1 MRRFAI
7 LLLLLLA
14 ALPAAAQTKA
24 TAAPDAAVPK
34 IDFEHYTLPNGLDV
48 ILHVDRKLPIVH
60 VNQWYHV
67 GSKNERVGRTGFA
80 HLFEH
85 MMFQGSKNASGEY
98 FTYVEKAGA
107 NLREGGVNGTTNND
121 RTNYFVTAPAGSLE
135 FLLWLE
141 SDRLA
146 TLADALDQKK
156 LDNQIEVVRNE
167 RRQGLENQ
175 PYGRAFKLI
184 SENLHPSGHPYSWSV
199 IGSHEDLTA
208 ASLEDVQNFFR
219 TYYTPNNLTLV
230 VAGDFDKEKAKELIA
245 KYFGPIPAGPE
256 VPRFTTPPPPI
267 GGEKRDVIEGAV
279 QLPRVYRMY
288 HVPAFGTREWIAADL
303 LNSVLANG
311 KASRLERSLVY
322 DQQIAQD
329 AVGFTWDAEAG
340 GMMIMWA
347 TAKPGVPIE
356 RVEAALDAELQ
367 KIAASGV
374 TAEELARAK
383 TAAEASIA
391 NQLSEFASRADLI
404 NQVTTMFGDPK
415 LVNQIIPRYQQ
426 ITAQE
431 LQAIASK
438 YLVPDNRVTVTFVPQ
453 QKTASAPASGDME
466 GGQR

>member
-1 MRRFAI
+1 MSIRTVALGLAAT
-7 LLLLLLA
+7 LLLI
-14 ALPAAAQTKA
+14 PATVQAQT
-24 TAAPDAAVPK
+24 VQV
-34 IDFEHYTLPNGLDV
+34 EEYTLPNGLRVVLNEDHSAPLV
-48 ILHVDRKLPIVH
+48 A
-60 VNQWYHV
+60 VNIWYHV
-67 GSKNERVGRTGFA
+67 GSKNEKPGRTGFA

-85 MMFQGSKNASGEY
+85 MLFSGSQHVAKNEHFGHIQSVGGILNGS
-98 FTYVEKAGA
+98 T
-107 NLREGGVNGTTNND
+107 NLD
-121 RTNYFVTAPAGSLE
+121 RTNYYETVPSSHLPLA
-135 FLLWLE
+135 LWLE
-141 SDRLA
+141 ADRMGFFLP
-146 TLADALDQKK
+146 ALDQEK
-156 LDNQIEVVRNE
+156 LDVQKQVVKEE
-167 RRQGLENQ
+167 RRQRYDNVPYGTWLENLLRLSYPQ
-175 PYGRAFKLI
+175 DYPY
-184 SENLHPSGHPYSWSV
+184 HWPT
-199 IGSHEDLTA
+199 IGSMADLTA
-208 ASLEDVQNFFR
+208 AELDDVKEFFR
-219 TYYTPNNLTLV
+219 TYYSPNNAVLTLV
-230 VAGDFDKEKAKELIA
+230 GDFDPGEARALIA

-431 LQAIASK
+431 LQAIARQ

-453 QKTASAPASGDME
+453 QKTAAVPASGDME